1 MNRRMDRS
9 RLNIGTYILQPY
21 ARSEEHIRDLS
32 DCGIDFVL
40 CMGNDRPALDLFE
53 KYGIGAV
60 LSGIVP
66 GWWGGD
72 GDNAGKLEQTNPMEK
87 YIAAINSFE
96 DHPAVWGIDI
106 GDEPSALDFPYY
118 GKVFE
123 AVNNGFEN
131 QFAYINLYP
140 NYASIAKNNDRETV
154 SQLGTETYAEH
165 IDVYCRNFPADY
177 ICYDFYLY
185 SINVPKAYENLR
197 IVSDACLKTGR
208 DMWIVLQVNSHV
220 PEKFISENMLR
231 FQAYSAMAFGAQNI
245 TWACYTGGWWHNNV
259 LDGNG
264 EKTEQYEKL
273 KKVNAE
279 IKKLSETYMKFS
291 RTATHFVGF
300 GDDHPDMDGVGQK
313 SIPCLDS
320 GYFKEVR
327 EESGAPLIIGE
338 MVSRGNDGAR
348 ALMVCAADDPQ
359 DVAAAQR
366 RVIFRSDK
374 RTVTAYG
381 GEGKLPVTKLSDGS
395 FAVDIKSSGGVMIV
409 SV

>member
-1 MNRRMDRS
+1 MDKS
-9 RLNIGTYILQPY
+9 RLNIGTYILQAY

-32 DCGIDFVL
+32 DCGIDFVV
-40 CMGNDRPALDLFE
+40 CMSNDRPALDLFE
-53 KYGIGAV
+53 KYGVGAI
-60 LSGIVP
+60 LSGVVP

-72 GDNAGKLEQTNPMEK
+72 GSNAGKLAETNPMEK
-87 YIAAINSFE
+87 YAAAIENFE

-106 GDEPSALDFPYY
+106 GDEPSAVDFPYY

-140 NYASIAKNNDRETV
+140 NYASIAKNDEEETV
-154 SQLGTETYAEH
+154 NQLGTETYAEH
-165 IDVYCRNFPADY
+165 IDAYCKNFPADY

-185 SINVPKAYENLR
+185 SINVSKAYENLR
-197 IVSDACLKTGR
+197 IVADACLKTGR

-220 PEKFISENMLR
+220 PEKFITENMLR
-231 FQAYSAMAFGAQNI
+231 FQAYSAMAFGTQNI

-259 LDGNG
+259 LDTKG

-279 IKKLSETYMKFS
+279 IKKLSEVYMKFS

-300 GDDHPDMDGVGQK
+300 GEDHPDLEGVEQR
-313 SIPCLDS
+313 SIPCLDN
-320 GYFKEVR
+320 GFFMGVK
-327 EESGAPLIIGE
+327 EESGAPIIVGE
-338 MVSRGNDGAR
+338 MVSRNADGAR
-348 ALMVCAADDPQ
+348 ALMICVADDPQ
-359 DVAAAQR
+359 DVSPKNR
-366 RVIFRSDK
+366 RIVFRSDK
-374 RTVTAYG
+374 RSVTAFG
-381 GEGKLPVTKLSDGS
+381 GEGKIPVTRLSDGS
-395 FAVDIKSSGGVMIV
+395 FAVDVKSNGGIMIV